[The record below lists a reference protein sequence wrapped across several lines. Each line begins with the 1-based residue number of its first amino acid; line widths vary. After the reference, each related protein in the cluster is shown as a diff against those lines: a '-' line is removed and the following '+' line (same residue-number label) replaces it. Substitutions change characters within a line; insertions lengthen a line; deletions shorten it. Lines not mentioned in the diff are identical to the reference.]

1 MKTYLRLFAVACA
14 TCLIPLAV
22 QAADAPATTAAAAA
36 SSPTGTWTWSQPGRD
51 GAVYEQTLKLDHAS
65 GKLTG
70 TLVGNGQRPDVA
82 IGDASFNEG
91 VVAFTVTREF
101 NGNTIVIKYEGKLD
115 GDTIKG
121 TSERPSRDG
130 GAPQKREWLA
140 TRAK

>member
-1 MKTYLRLFAVACA
+1 MKTYLRLIAVACA
-14 TCLIPLAV
+14 ACSLPLAV
-22 QAADAPATTAAAAA
+22 QAAEPAAATAPAA

-51 GAVYEQTLKLDHAS
+51 GATYEQTLKLDHAS

-82 IGDASFNEG
+82 IGDASFKDG
-91 VVAFTVTREF
+91 VIAFTVTREF

-115 GDTIKG
+115 GDSIKG
-121 TSERPSRDG
+121 SSERPGRDG
-130 GAPQKREWLA
+130 GAPQKRDWVA